1 VRDNGGFAAQLTDN
15 PVQTRIRTASAVID
29 SSLFQAAESAHISDA
44 VALELANVFAWD
56 IDFVLDIREGDRFTA
71 VYQQVYQ
78 DGKYLRDGEVLAAE
92 FVNGGKVYR
101 AVRFVDE
108 KGAVG
113 YYTPDGKPMRKAFL
127 RAPLEFTRVSSVFNP
142 HRLHP
147 ILNLIRGHMGT
158 DYAAP
163 IGTPVHASGDGK
175 VSFEGVRGGYG
186 NAVVLSHGG
195 GISTLYGH
203 MSRFARNVHV
213 GSSVQQGQVIGYVG
227 MTGLATGPHLHY
239 EYLMN
244 GVHKDPQTVK
254 LPAAEPLRAE
264 AMEKFHSD
272 TAPLIASLFAPQR
285 AESAAA
291 VAAASSAL
299 PEGLSVAGTSQFLG
313 EPRVWEN

>member
-1 VRDNGGFAAQLTDN
+1 
-15 PVQTRIRTASAVID
+15 
-29 SSLFQAAESAHISDA
+29 
-44 VALELANVFAWD
+44 
-56 IDFVLDIREGDRFTA
+56 
-71 VYQQVYQ
+71 
-78 DGKYLRDGEVLAAE
+78 
-92 FVNGGKVYR
+92 
-101 AVRFVDE
+101 
-108 KGAVG
+108 
-113 YYTPDGKPMRKAFL
+113 
-127 RAPLEFTRVSSVFNP
+127 
-142 HRLHP
+142 
-147 ILNLIRGHMGT
+147 
-158 DYAAP
+158 
-163 IGTPVHASGDGK
+163 
-175 VSFEGVRGGYG
+175 VRGGYG